1 MSRKYIF
8 LDIDGTL
15 YSQKLAATPAS
26 AELAL
31 RKAREKGHK
40 IFLCTGRS
48 LAESS
53 KYLNYDVD
61 GFILGAGTM
70 VYAGGKRIYDNPIPT
85 RDVTRLKK
93 RILQAGLGY
102 SLEGGVGVY
111 CDPHGYERLLWY
123 FSGGSEDP
131 EVKRQKALENCAYP
145 EKFGSEDSDSIYK
158 ICALGSKW
166 DERYQ
171 NLEKR
176 LEEPYVLTMS
186 VDLDGF
192 SCGEITNRHITKAT
206 GIEKALEYYNAET
219 FDAIGIGDS
228 ANDIPMLKTCG
239 IGIAMGNG
247 QQAAK
252 DAADYVTT
260 GILEDGI
267 YNAFRHFGLID
278 D

>member
-15 YSQKLAATPAS
+15 YSQQLAATPAS

-31 RKAREKGHK
+31 KKARENGHK

-53 KYLNYDVD
+53 RYLNYDVD

-85 RDVTRLKK
+85 RDVTRIKK
-93 RILQAGLGY
+93 KILQAGLGY

-111 CDPHGYERLLWY
+111 CDPIGYDRIQWY

-131 EVKRQKALENCAYP
+131 EVRKKSALDNCAYP
-145 EKFGSEDSDSIYK
+145 EKFGSEDSDNIYK

-166 DERYQ
+166 DEKYKDLENR
-171 NLEKR
+171 LEK
-176 LEEPYVLTMS
+176 PYVLTMS

-192 SCGEITNRHITKAT
+192 SCGEITDDNITKAT
-206 GIEKALEYYNAET
+206 GIDRVLEYYNAET

-228 ANDIPMLKTCG
+228 ANDIPMLKKCG
-239 IGIAMGNG
+239 IGIAMGDG
-247 QQAAK
+247 QQDAK

-267 YNAFRHFGLID
+267 YNAFKHFGLID